1 MSARKRKARAAA
13 IRGDAKRR
21 AAAVL
26 DTDSDIPAG
35 EPDDAA
41 PLDHTDSPRSVH
53 TAVSH
58 SNSDGELSHQSGLNS
73 PGASADYS
81 DPADDDNFAA
91 SPASAASSNRTAA
104 SKKSSGPWRDTR
116 PFQHG
121 QRFKSALPIFR
132 RGDVKEYNAVE
143 TLSDDERAKLT
154 FAESLDYYLR
164 LPANAIKRNKSLIS
178 DRQYIDLLHQCTG
191 NQTVAEQMREREQ
204 VDVTWLYNQVKAA
217 TYRRVDMDF
226 KVADDRTDSGPVLV
240 TFVEP
245 ADGKGESY
253 KRRHPSSRDQLT
265 LSMMRRCIPYSQL
278 QAAIELGHIGPL
290 GVGHVGQ
297 DNTYINCSRLFD
309 GVSRHLVRDY
319 VKRCSVCQSKQ
330 TQQHQSA
337 VKPLVSKALWE
348 RVVMDLVDFGESRRS
363 RGFRYIWH
371 AQDHF
376 SKFNFVAPLMHK
388 TADEVAG
395 AVEAMLRVTGPIKIL
410 QCDNGT
416 EFKGRVLDV
425 CKEWKMDPPTHSS
438 PYHPQTNGLIER
450 AGSTLKT
457 ALDKWAEQF
466 NTREWA
472 DGLSRISWQINCN
485 ISKAT
490 RRTPYE
496 LVFGRL
502 PRWDSAPVDSP
513 LDETSLM
520 AILADEDIIEPMSPT
535 FLASPPT
542 EQAALLLADIHLQT
556 NATGTRD
563 SVSQYVTRTPHALRR
578 TPHARERTPDE
589 QAVVDEAVA
598 AAAAVCRRAAIAT
611 TEAQRADT
619 EARASDWEYQTE
631 CDAEIASAF
640 QPDDDE
646 TTHFVDDMDV
656 CDLRFGRVGP
666 ITRKMAEQLH
676 AGEHKFWRLGA
687 YGGGR
692 CLLSAWQLVN
702 WSGHENVPPLEIHL
716 RFCDLLRAQLK
727 SWLLQLSASETARM
741 KKVIWHVGNSGV
753 QSNPPRSHDPTTSDT
768 EAHAAA
774 METSWD
780 MLLTHLGENE
790 TALGWE
796 ALAMLA
802 CWKRYNVL
810 LYTQVLETTIVAA
823 GTKLAAQKW
832 RAAKADGSERLE
844 LARQNKRKAGGSWK
858 EQRCTTEAVLV
869 PRVMV
874 ASQPFVV
881 LFHRSQIEYHHKKR
895 RNNTEFGVSSGGS
908 GHYEA
913 LMANTAEP
921 GQRALYDG
929 MHWPDSPLHYHLLH
943 IGNCYLAAQ
952 FNDLARV
959 RMVRDDRGNDSA
971 SFKVPNAVGLRVGA
985 LTPVNRR
992 GHTTALDIMPCIIV
1006 RVIGGDSSSTSS
1018 GAQPAKYK
1026 LLTPFGVL
1034 KGTFRVE
1041 DLVTV
1046 TLNSHPPLLELF
1058 NSFTAEELM
1067 APTALGAQ
1075 PIDLSRWGEITVDEA
1090 WAQTNSGK
1098 QPAAVD
1104 NSRRR
1109 EVAPRTAAVAAET
1122 AIVSSLE
1129 EHRHAP
1135 SLFTTSSQAAP
1146 PPAAPSRA
1154 PFILRFV
1161 AINRA
1166 GDKFKAVWSDPP
1178 DHWTWETKTSVY
1190 KQGEAAWQLL
1200 EEYLDSTE
1208 LDVSNVA

>member
-1 MSARKRKARAAA
+1 M
-13 IRGDAKRR
+13 
-21 AAAVL
+21 
-26 DTDSDIPAG
+26 
-35 EPDDAA
+35 
-41 PLDHTDSPRSVH
+41 
-53 TAVSH
+53 
-58 SNSDGELSHQSGLNS
+58 
-73 PGASADYS
+73 
-81 DPADDDNFAA
+81 
-91 SPASAASSNRTAA
+91 
-104 SKKSSGPWRDTR
+104 
-116 PFQHG
+116 
-121 QRFKSALPIFR
+121 
-132 RGDVKEYNAVE
+132 KEYNAVE

-164 LPANAIKRNKSLIS
+164 LPANATKRNKSLIS

-472 DGLSRISWQINCN
+472 D
-485 ISKAT
+485 
-490 RRTPYE
+490 
-496 LVFGRL
+496 
-502 PRWDSAPVDSP
+502 
-513 LDETSLM
+513 
-520 AILADEDIIEPMSPT
+520 
-535 FLASPPT
+535 
-542 EQAALLLADIHLQT
+542 
-556 NATGTRD
+556 
-563 SVSQYVTRTPHALRR
+563 
-578 TPHARERTPDE
+578 
-589 QAVVDEAVA
+589 
-598 AAAAVCRRAAIAT
+598 
-611 TEAQRADT
+611 
-619 EARASDWEYQTE
+619 
-631 CDAEIASAF
+631 
-640 QPDDDE
+640 
-646 TTHFVDDMDV
+646 
-656 CDLRFGRVGP
+656 
-666 ITRKMAEQLH
+666 
-676 AGEHKFWRLGA
+676 
-687 YGGGR
+687 
-692 CLLSAWQLVN
+692 
-702 WSGHENVPPLEIHL
+702 
-716 RFCDLLRAQLK
+716 
-727 SWLLQLSASETARM
+727 
-741 KKVIWHVGNSGV
+741 
-753 QSNPPRSHDPTTSDT
+753 
-768 EAHAAA
+768 
-774 METSWD
+774 
-780 MLLTHLGENE
+780 
-790 TALGWE
+790 
-796 ALAMLA
+796 
-802 CWKRYNVL
+802 
-810 LYTQVLETTIVAA
+810 A